1 MSLTSTITLAAESS
15 SASGINHWVVGA
27 ITLGILLVL
36 MLGLL
41 TFGRGRD
48 HS

>member
-1 MSLTSTITLAAESS
+1 MSLTSTITLAAEAS
-15 SASGINHWVVGA
+15 SASGINKWVVGA
-27 ITLGILLVL
+27 VALGILLVL